1 MIPIYLIYDNKGT
14 LYGIFTSLEQAKK
27 VKTRIEKKVHE
38 DDEIDN
44 SLDMHIESIEKEE
57 ENEQRN

>member
-27 VKTRIEKKVHE
+27 VKTRIEKKIHE
-38 DDEIDN
+38 DDELKDIKIKIIYT
-44 SLDMHIESIEKEE
+44 L
-57 ENEQRN
+57 

>member
-27 VKTRIEKKVHE
+27 VKTRIEKKIHE
-38 DDEIDN
+38 DDELKD
-44 SLDMHIESIEKEE
+44 IELEIIYS
-57 ENEQRN
+57 R